1 MRRAG
6 SGRRHNDVLLALPGP
21 VVRELLLSTRQENLH
36 SIYAMLTAVA
46 MFSFMD
52 TTMKLLSA
60 HYPAMQVTA
69 LRSLSSLPLLCG
81 YILYR
86 RAFKGILR
94 VRWAMHL
101 FRAVLGI
108 TMLTTFAFGLKS
120 LSLAEAYSIF
130 FIAPALI
137 TALSVW
143 VLKERVVAGQWVAI
157 VVGLLGVLVVLRPEG
172 AGFLSLGGLAIL
184 AAAACYAVSAISARV
199 LARTDSTEAM
209 MFWLLTLMAIGS
221 VTLAWNSWV
230 PVRAEHSWILLALA
244 LSGFFGQLAITK
256 AFSTGKASIVAPFEY
271 TALAWGVA
279 IDWLLWQA
287 LPDGYTLLG
296 AGIIIASGIYL
307 VRREAVHIEAEHP

>member
-1 MRRAG
+1 
-6 SGRRHNDVLLALPGP
+6 
-21 VVRELLLSTRQENLH
+21 
-36 SIYAMLTAVA
+36 MLTAVT

-94 VRWAMHL
+94 VRWPMHL
-101 FRAVLGI
+101 FRAALGI
-108 TMLTTFAFGLKS
+108 CMLTTFAFGLRS

-143 VLKERVVAGQWVAI
+143 VLKERVAAGQWVAI

-172 AGFLSLGGLAIL
+172 TGFLSLGGLAIL
-184 AAAACYAVSAISARV
+184 AAAACYAVSAISARI
-199 LARTDSTEAM
+199 LARSDSTESM
-209 MFWLLTLMAIGS
+209 MFWLLTLMATGS
-221 VTLAWNSWV
+221 VALAWNNWV
-230 PVRAEHSWILLALA
+230 PVRAEHGWILLALA

-307 VRREAVHIEAEHP
+307 VRREAVHVEAEHP

>member
-1 MRRAG
+1 
-6 SGRRHNDVLLALPGP
+6 
-21 VVRELLLSTRQENLH
+21 
-36 SIYAMLTAVA
+36 MLIAVA

-60 HYPAMQVTA
+60 HYPAVQVTA

-94 VRWAMHL
+94 VRWPMHL
-101 FRAVLGI
+101 FRAGLGI
-108 TMLTTFAFGLKS
+108 AMLTTFAYGLKA

-143 VLKERVVAGQWVAI
+143 VLKERVGAGQWVAI
-157 VVGLLGVLVVLRPEG
+157 AVGLLGVLVVLRPEG

-199 LARTDSTEAM
+199 LARTDSTESM
-209 MFWLLTLMAIGS
+209 MFWLLTLMS
-221 VTLAWNSWV
+221 VGAVALAWQSWV
-230 PVRAEHSWILLALA
+230 PVRAEHGWILLALA

-307 VRREAVHIEAEHP
+307 VRREAVHVEAEHP

>member
-1 MRRAG
+1 
-6 SGRRHNDVLLALPGP
+6 
-21 VVRELLLSTRQENLH
+21 
-36 SIYAMLTAVA
+36 MLTAVA

-52 TTMKLLSA
+52 TSMKLLSA

-81 YILYR
+81 YMLYR
-86 RAFKGILR
+86 GAFKTVLR
-94 VRWAMHL
+94 VRWPMHV

-108 TMLTTFAFGLKS
+108 AMLTTFAYGLKS

-143 VLKERVVAGQWVAI
+143 VLKEHVVAGQWVAI
-157 VVGLLGVLVVLRPEG
+157 AVGLLGVLVVLRPEG
-172 AGFLSLGGLAIL
+172 TGFLSLGGLAIL

-199 LARTDSTEAM
+199 LARTDSTESM
-209 MFWLLTLMAIGS
+209 MFWLLTLMAAGAVALSYNI
-221 VTLAWNSWV
+221 WV
-230 PVRAEHSWILLALA
+230 PVRAEHGWILLALA

-296 AGIIIASGIYL
+296 AGIIIASGVYL
-307 VRREAVHIEAEHP
+307 VRREAVHVEAEHP